1 MVGLGRVELPT
12 SPLSGARSN
21 QLSYRPD
28 LFGSGL
34 FPGVKLR
41 AHAYSPEQ
49 LKIKSLISKFELGI
63 RISYSWSFKT
73 K

>member
-12 SPLSGARSN
+12 SPLSGVRSN
-21 QLSYRPD
+21 QLSYRPVID
-28 LFGSGL
+28 IVLDSSGSGL

-49 LKIKSLISKFELGI
+49 
-63 RISYSWSFKT
+63 RSWSFKT